1 MHFAKNIILALCIIF
16 NPGKPGNDLF
26 IKPSVYLMP
35 REVFTNHTNWE
46 MVKRYQGNKV
56 FPGYVNLYHGKKS
69 QSGREDFQVNMPFP
83 DLIAILKN
91 KKQVKFKTK
100 AITSL
105 PLLPDPYINT
115 WNPFK
120 KLDMS
125 PPFKS
130 INKKRIPEHEY
141 RLTGISGKVQTIL

>member
-16 NPGKPGNDLF
+16 NPGKPGNELF

-69 QSGREDFQVNMPFP
+69 QPGREDFQVNMPFP

-100 AITSL
+100 VITSL
-105 PLLPDPYINT
+105 PLLPDSYINT

-125 PPFKS
+125 TPFKG

-141 RLTGISGKVQTIL
+141 ILTGISGKVQTIL

>member
-26 IKPSVYLMP
+26 IKPSVYMMP

-46 MVKRYQGNKV
+46 MVKMYQGNKV

-69 QSGREDFQVNMPFP
+69 QSGREEFQVNMPFP

-91 KKQVKFKTK
+91 KKKVKFKTQG
-100 AITSL
+100 L
-105 PLLPDPYINT
+105 LLRPLLPDPYINT
-115 WNPFK
+115 LNPFK
-120 KLDMS
+120 
-125 PPFKS
+125 PPGIFLPFTG
-130 INKKRIPEHEY
+130 IKKTGIHENGHK
-141 RLTGISGKVQTIL
+141 LTGISCKVQPAL